1 MPLNLVLLKSCQV
14 VGVLWGAWVARDPA
28 AFAPQVEQLLALY
41 LAGRIRPRISN
52 RYPLERGAEA
62 IRDLADRQAMGKIVL
77 TVG

>member
-1 MPLNLVLLKSCQV
+1 
-14 VGVLWGAWVARDPA
+14 
-28 AFAPQVEQLLALY
+28 VEQLLALY